1 MKKILFPILIT
12 LWGCSFNFVIP
23 LSHSIPLDIQ
33 QRIKT
38 SSIEGISFNF
48 QPITQAENISFKVGT
63 NIYNYSINQ
72 PFVSLVNEWVE
83 TKFGSVN
90 INSEDELKITIID
103 FSDSTTPINAMESN
117 FNHKISM
124 TVEISC
130 QINNISKT
138 KQITYQT
145 VIPVNNIK
153 IYEIVMSKAINNF
166 LLKYLIGMDKFI
178 DSSYEIKG

>member
-33 QRIKT
+33 QSIKT
-38 SSIEGISFNF
+38 SAIEGISFNF
-48 QPITQAENISFKVGT
+48 QPLTQAENISFKVSFNT
-63 NIYNYSINQ
+63 YNYSINQ
-72 PFVSLVNEWVE
+72 PFVSLVNEWIE

-90 INSEDELKITIID
+90 INSENELTIKIID
-103 FSDSTTPINAMESN
+103 FNHSTTPISAMEAN
-117 FNHKISM
+117 FNHGINM

-130 QINNISKT
+130 QINKISKT

-153 IYEIVMSKAINNF
+153 NYEIVMSKGINNF
-166 LLKYLIGMDKFI
+166 LLKFLIGMDKFI